1 MYIGELV
8 RNRFKNV
15 KNPETGKRVT
25 RKAPEDDL
33 IVTAVPHLHI
43 IDQKLWHAA
52 HADREARGLERR
64 PGGYVQ
70 RPVLARKQYLL
81 SGLLKCGECHGAMTV
96 TASSRKGQRVGCS
109 GATYR
114 GTCSHNKTYDLGV
127 ISGEVIEK
135 MALELTDPD
144 FLKERMKAKAQEH
157 ARDRNEKNSER
168 QTVQK
173 QLDRINLQIARLG
186 AAIEDSDQPVK
197 EITASIRAKETERV
211 ALQER
216 LGLLGSED
224 NVTILQPQAMMAFG
238 RASRPSPTSSNA
250 IPTMRLAGWPFRP
263 S

>member
-1 MYIGELV
+1 
-8 RNRFKNV
+8 
-15 KNPETGKRVT
+15 
-25 RKAPEDDL
+25 
-33 IVTAVPHLHI
+33 
-43 IDQKLWHAA
+43 
-52 HADREARGLERR
+52 
-64 PGGYVQ
+64 
-70 RPVLARKQYLL
+70 
-81 SGLLKCGECHGAMTV
+81 MTV

-114 GTCSHNKTYDLGV
+114 GTCSPNKTYDLGV

-157 ARDRNEKNSER
+157 VRDRNEKNSER

-173 QLDRINLQIARLG
+173 QLDRINLQIARLV

-216 LGLLGSED
+216 LHLLGSED
-224 NVTILQPQAMMAFG
+224 NVTILQPQATTAFG
-238 RASRPSPTSSNA
+238 KSIET
-250 IPTMRLAGWPFRP
+250 LADKLKRNPDGWAFRP